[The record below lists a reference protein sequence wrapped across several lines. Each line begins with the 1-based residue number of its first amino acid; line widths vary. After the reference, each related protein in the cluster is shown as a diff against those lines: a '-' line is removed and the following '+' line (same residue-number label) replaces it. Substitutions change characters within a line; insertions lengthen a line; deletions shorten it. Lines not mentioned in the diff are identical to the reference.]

1 MSGRFAGRVAV
12 VTGGAGGIGLATAM
26 RLSAEGAAVAI
37 LDLDAD
43 RAAAAAAALPGVA
56 VGLRVDVTDAAGVD
70 AAVDDVAERL
80 GSIDVLVSNAGVLR
94 DDLLFRMSED
104 DWDLVLDVHLKG
116 AFLMSRA
123 VQRHMVPARYGR
135 IVSLAS
141 IAATGNRGQSNYAAA
156 KAGVIG
162 LMKTLAI
169 ELGPFGI
176 TANAVGPGFIA
187 TDMTDATARRVGVDP
202 AEYRASTAAVTP
214 VRRVGTPDDVAAA
227 IGFLASQEAGF
238 VTGQVLYVDGGLDL

>member
-1 MSGRFAGRVAV
+1 MTGAFAGRVAM
-12 VTGGAGGIGLATAM
+12 VTGGAGGIGLATAT
-26 RLSAEGAAVAI
+26 RLSGGGATVAI

-43 RAAAAAAALPGVA
+43 RAAAAAAALPGPA
-56 VGLRVDVTDAAGVD
+56 AGFAVDVADAAGVD
-70 AAVDDVAERL
+70 GTVDDVADRF
-80 GSIDVLVSNAGVLR
+80 GGIDVLVSNAGVLR
-94 DDLLFRMSED
+94 DNLLFKMTED

-116 AFLMSRA
+116 AFLTSRA

-141 IAATGNRGQSNYAAA
+141 VAATGNRGQANYSAA

-162 LMKTLAI
+162 LMRTLAI

-187 TDMTDATARRVGVDP
+187 TDMTDATARRVGADP
-202 AEYRASTAAVTP
+202 EEYRAATAAVTP

-227 IGFLASQEAGF
+227 IAFLASEEAGF
-238 VTGQVLYVDGGLDL
+238 VTGQTLYVDGGLDL